1 MINLSLWQYHIYYA
15 VPIFISLFTKTTADW
30 VKTLLFKIVWWW
42 LVVHLRFWTCN
53 WFLTCV
59 GNKKK
64 TTVMSTWQ
72 VERNW
77 SSFDLLT
84 VQLIKAPY
92 AKIYNIIKTQTM
104 SEGSV
109 DEVTEEHSRTTL
121 TKTTTRYYYLCF
133 YRFFFSP
140 PSLPVCLYVRL

>member
-1 MINLSLWQYHIYYA
+1 
-15 VPIFISLFTKTTADW
+15 
-30 VKTLLFKIVWWW
+30 
-42 LVVHLRFWTCN
+42 
-53 WFLTCV
+53 
-59 GNKKK
+59 
-64 TTVMSTWQ
+64 MSTWQ

-109 DEVTEEHSRTTL
+109 DEVTEEH
-121 TKTTTRYYYLCF
+121 
-133 YRFFFSP
+133 
-140 PSLPVCLYVRL
+140 

>member
-1 MINLSLWQYHIYYA
+1 MINIGFGMQIWKL
-15 VPIFISLFTKTTADW
+15 PIGFDLCLVTTK
-30 VKTLLFKIVWWW
+30 K
-42 LVVHLRFWTCN
+42 N
-53 WFLTCV
+53 
-59 GNKKK
+59 N
-64 TTVMSTWQ
+64 SYETWQ
-72 VERNW
+72 VARNW

-121 TKTTTRYYYLCF
+121 QKPPHDIIICVYVD
-133 YRFFFSP
+133 FFSP
-140 PSLPVCLYVRL
+140 THLLFDCISVSKWISVLVMIEGHSAVDSRNTTKL